1 MAPALTKVIYQADSG
16 TSFIAMVNAP
26 EFAKWKE
33 GDKTIP
39 LVDVV
44 QSFQILSTQ
53 QGAQGLLGTASKQD
67 LENEFGTSRDD
78 ECISKIL
85 EKGKAEHA
93 DAIRNSDW
101 GSTNDSKGSHI
112 DVRGSGR
119 GTTGAGGR

>member
-1 MAPALTKVIYQADSG
+1 MPAALTKVIHQAESG
-16 TSFIAMVNAP
+16 TSFIVMVNGA
-26 EFAKWKE
+26 EYAKWKE
-33 GDKTIP
+33 GDHTIP

-53 QGAQGLLGTASKQD
+53 QGAQGILGTASKQE

-78 ECISKIL
+78 DCIQQIL

-93 DAIRNSDW
+93 DSIRGSDW

-112 DVRGSGR
+112 DTRGSGR
-119 GTTGAGGR
+119 GTSGAGGR